1 MDQCILHKPRKKGT
15 TNKSIFTV
23 FKIKQFRKNVTYL
36 KLIYTTKHIIYMDIF
51 LDQPGVQYT
60 VYLGQTKTYGKFDDK
75 FVLVRNFTSKYL

>member
-1 MDQCILHKPRKKGT
+1 MD
-15 TNKSIFTV
+15 V
-23 FKIKQFRKNVTYL
+23 
-36 KLIYTTKHIIYMDIF
+36 F